1 MVAESPAKPPRLS
14 TPNRFSEVQRATI
27 RRLYIVAGQ
36 SPAQIAF
43 ALSLKPQQV
52 RNLVSREG
60 WLSLKSGKDKTRKKQ
75 LDEKVLARAQEDQ
88 NRVVE
93 ASAILAEDL
102 QLSSLNLC
110 AEYVSAKDPKS
121 LQMAS
126 GAARNFVQISTMLRN
141 PAQRGA
147 IAGQPGGGASVN
159 LIFVGALERAQP
171 KELKQAEP
179 VNVSATQIPDAA
191 PPSAPQS

>member
-1 MVAESPAKPPRLS
+1 MVAETQPLPPAKPRLS
-14 TPNRFSEVQRATI
+14 TGNRFSEVTRATI
-27 RRLYIVAGQ
+27 RRLYIVAGHN
-36 SPAQIAF
+36 PAQIAI

-52 RNLVSREG
+52 RNLVAKEG
-60 WLSLKSGKDKTRKKQ
+60 WARLKAGKADSRKQQINDK
-75 LDEKVLARAQEDQ
+75 LLARAQDDQ

-141 PAQRGA
+141 PVKAGAA
-147 IAGQPGGGASVN
+147 IAQSGGSTTN
-159 LIFVGALERAQP
+159 LIFVGTLERAQP
-171 KELKQAEP
+171 KAEPKQAEA
-179 VNVSATQIPDAA
+179 VNVEAKQIP
-191 PPSAPQS
+191 PGNPV